1 MKITSWFRA
10 RTPSEQVSLVAL
22 SVVGFLYCAIVLII
36 NPIAAARDAAV
47 LGNTRVIES
56 QQRVEMMA
64 AELERLRAGGGT
76 GTAQAP
82 NLMALVNRVSQ
93 QLALAITRLQPS
105 ANGDLQVRFESVA
118 FEDVLAFVYQ
128 LESVEGAIVREVT
141 VSQAQQGRVSATIRF
156 GQGG

>member
-1 MKITSWFRA
+1 MTILSWFRA

-22 SVVGFLYCAIVLII
+22 IVVGVLYCAIVLII
-36 NPIAAARDAAV
+36 NPIAEARDAAV

-56 QQRVEMMA
+56 KQRVEMMA

-76 GTAQAP
+76 TQAP
-82 NLMALVNRVSQ
+82 NLMTLVNRVSQ

-105 ANGDLQVRFESVA
+105 ANGDLQVRFESVV

-141 VSQAQQGRVSATIRF
+141 VSQAQQGTVSATIRF

>member
-1 MKITSWFRA
+1 MTILSWFRA

-22 SVVGFLYCAIVLII
+22 SVVGVLYCAIVLII
-36 NPIAAARDAAV
+36 NPIAEARDAAV

-56 QQRVEMMA
+56 KQRVEMMA

-76 GTAQAP
+76 TQAP
-82 NLMALVNRVSQ
+82 NLMTLVNRVSQ

-105 ANGDLQVRFESVA
+105 ANGDLQVRFESVV

-141 VSQAQQGRVSATIRF
+141 VSQAQQGTVSATIRF

>member
-1 MKITSWFRA
+1 MTILSWFRA

-56 QQRVEMMA
+56 KQRVEMMA

-76 GTAQAP
+76 TQAP
-82 NLMALVNRVSQ
+82 NLMTLVNRVSQ

-105 ANGDLQVRFESVA
+105 ANGDLQVRFESVV